1 MSIDNHRDL
10 AALRAEYETLV
21 PRYTHLIDEVRFA
34 IGKGLERAK
43 LTAVLTSR
51 VKHIDSLLE
60 KVDRKEYG
68 DPLREITDLAG
79 VRVVCR
85 FSSDLAIVED
95 ILKES
100 FSIGQRVDKTA
111 LLGTDRMGYL
121 GTHYVVEL
129 MPSHKGAR
137 YDEIS
142 GLKCEVQVKTIL
154 QDAWA
159 QIDHSLMYKSQ
170 VSIPEKERREMNN
183 ISALLEVAQGVFDR
197 TRDVRAKYAE
207 EVERKSA
214 RPSEFLS
221 QPIDRETVASY
232 TRHKYPGLPVNE
244 RIQEMLLAQIDH
256 DRYRTLKDLD
266 TAIAAAS
273 DAVAAYQ
280 RESPSLFKAG
290 TDYITKSLGF
300 VDEKFRAKHG
310 FAAVT
315 RKAFVNF
322 AHLVKVPSRVT

>member
-1 MSIDNHRDL
+1 MSTDSPRDP
-10 AALRAEYETLV
+10 AALRAAYETFV
-21 PRYTHLIDEVRFA
+21 PLYTRLIDEVRFA
-34 IGKGLERAK
+34 IDKGLERAK
-43 LTAVLTSR
+43 LTAVLTNR

-60 KVDRKEYG
+60 KVERKEYG

-85 FSSDLAIVED
+85 FNSDLAIVES
-95 ILKES
+95 ILS
-100 FSIGQRVDKTA
+100 QAFSISERVDKTA

-129 MPSHKGAR
+129 LPSHKGAR
-137 YDEIS
+137 YDEIL
-142 GLKCEVQVKTIL
+142 GLKCEIQVKTIL
-154 QDAWA
+154 QDAWV
-159 QIDHSLMYKSQ
+159 QIDHSLMYKSK
-170 VSIPEKERREMNN
+170 VSIPEKERRELNN

-207 EVERKSA
+207 EVESKSA
-214 RPSEFLS
+214 QPSEFLS

-244 RIQEMLLAQIDH
+244 RIQEMLIAQLNH
-256 DRYRTLKDLD
+256 DCYRTLKDLD

-280 RESPSLFKAG
+280 RETPRLFKAG

-300 VDEKFRAKHG
+300 VDQNFRGMHG
-310 FAAVT
+310 FGAET
-315 RKAFVNF
+315 REAFANF
-322 AHLVKVPSRVT
+322 AHLVKAPNRVA